1 MTTTVRF
8 VERDGGITDIR
19 SKDKAA
25 ARLAA
30 RLNNDAACH
39 GPGWAPHF
47 RAVFVL
53 SSDELPLNQTA
64 RYTEPARYGL

>member
-19 SKDKAA
+19 FKDKIT
-25 ARLAA
+25 ARLVA

-39 GPGWAPHF
+39 GAGWVPGF

-53 SSDELPLNQTA
+53 SSDEHPLNQTA
-64 RYTEPARYGL
+64 C